1 MAQVDRPL
9 RLFGVLDP
17 RWRAAY
23 VDDAN
28 SDVTEGDPR
37 PGLAEPPTGG
47 RLDPAVVGAQYVD
60 ATLVTTQAGY
70 PTSGGEGLGWGYYLT
85 GETLAE
91 LRGYQPP
98 VTVTDCRVWVG
109 DPGASTRHDA
119 AFDDVSGRVAVLI
132 GVTAA
137 DELGIFNPYGA
148 LGLGEL
154 ASAGTTPDLGDAAAI
169 AYQPGTGRLWSFAPT
184 LVVCTDDHGATW
196 TTVDDSGALYDALTG
211 SPTFSA
217 PTDQK
222 VKYRTAFDA
231 AGSVLWAGVSS
242 VPAARFAASYDQGR
256 TWSQTG
262 TVSATSLD
270 LARSPDGWLGVITI
284 EDDAGADS
292 IRFRRLAS
300 AFDDPSAINYVEVV
314 KIPDCTAAS
323 IGIDT
328 NGSIWVWYA
337 GASAGGRTATKF
349 SIDGGVTWAAAS
361 DVSARAD
368 WSVRA
373 VPHPWGGFACAH
385 TAASN
390 LYGFRHLGGWHGPG
404 RDSHDWADQTG
415 ARTDGLWCGPNVPTA
430 ATNDGPAWTKTGTG
444 GEDTVAVAGVDKTAP
459 FGFVQL
465 SSTVPN
471 PGPVYYDLDVYTG
484 DENEASAEYAI
495 RVVDDGGTTDATP
508 NDQGV
513 GLELRARNSAA
524 VWRLTVWHDEAG
536 YRVRDEEG
544 AAWLTGK
551 VTATGRYHVRVAF
564 RGANGYVAHRA
575 DGTTKWVALTWSTQ
589 ASSASA
595 ASNVRCRW
603 GHTTVSTA
611 GQRSDWWYVRA
622 KGVYVDLV
630 EGLDQT
636 GVGASSYY
644 LPDLH
649 DPIRERLALARV
661 RGGPAIPGE
670 EYGLPAAHG
679 HPVEALL
686 PTVEPSPSV
695 AWRSVAPGGDQ
706 RIALD
711 LGYDTEIGAG
721 GGTIALAIRGCNVRT
736 ITLEAAPDDVTP
748 TWQSILVVDLAQG
761 FAGLTGELVGDT
773 LRPVAGTV
781 AGSRY
786 IRRGELRG
794 GHVVYDADGSSPG
807 GPFVATIR
815 DNTAGYWSDPA
826 TGPTVTVYVERSE
839 VLGEPGATAD
849 CELVWPAGVA
859 VAHAA
864 PGAAIRYRWWSL
876 LIESTEVANDY
887 YQIGAAYLFGAVPL
901 GKQWSP
907 GYEWGRA
914 PNVGSD
920 LDTANTDRRSQL
932 GPSRRS
938 LTLNWDE
945 GQLESRH
952 VDNTA
957 ATAGWLGSESG
968 GSRVARD
975 DVRGQVEGLI
985 ESAEGGALPVLVLL
999 GDHASESVG
1008 TVTDPTRW
1016 MVGYVEGEVRTQ
1028 QGGRDDPDDGEFV
1041 RFGTLLLVEAV

>member
-17 RWRAAY
+17 RWRAAF
-23 VDDAN
+23 VDDVN
-28 SDVTEGDPR
+28 SDATEGDPR

-70 PTSGGEGLGWGYYLT
+70 PTPGGDGLGWGYYLD

-98 VTVTDCRVWVG
+98 VTITDYRRWTTTS
-109 DPGASTRHDA
+109 PAPSTRHDA
-119 AFDDVSGRVAVLI
+119 AFDDVSGRVAILL
-132 GVTAA
+132 GTTAA
-137 DELGIFNPYGA
+137 DELGIFDPWGA
-148 LGLGEL
+148 LGLGTL
-154 ASAGTTPDLGDAAAI
+154 TSAGTTPDLGDAAAI

-196 TTVDDSGALYDALTG
+196 TTVDASGALYDAFTG
-211 SPTFSA
+211 TPTFTA
-217 PTDQK
+217 ATGVDHQIK
-222 VKYRTAFDA
+222 HRAAFDA
-231 AGSVLWAGVSS
+231 AGAVLWVGISS
-242 VPAARFAASYDQGR
+242 APAARFAASYDLGR

-262 TVSATSLD
+262 TITAYSVD
-270 LARSPDGWLGVITI
+270 VARHPDGWLGVITN
-284 EDDAGADS
+284 EDDAGDDS

-300 AFDDPSAINYVEVV
+300 AFDDPSAVDYVEVV
-314 KIPDCTAAS
+314 KIPTCSACS

-328 NGSIWVWYA
+328 NGSIWVWYSGSGG
-337 GASAGGRTATKF
+337 GAQTAVKF
-349 SIDGGVTWAAAS
+349 SVDSGVTWTAAS
-361 DVSARAD
+361 AVARTD
-368 WSVRA
+368 NWSVRA
-373 VPHPWGGFACAH
+373 VPHPAGGFACAYR
-385 TAASN
+385 S
-390 LYGFRHLGGWHGPG
+390 YGYGYVHLGGWHGPG
-404 RDSHDWADQTG
+404 RDGNDWAESG
-415 ARTDGLWCGPNVPTA
+415 AGRTDGVWSGSLDPTSILL
-430 ATNDGPAWTKTGTG
+430 DGPAWTLTGPGTSSLIGAALGLTLYSG
-444 GEDTVAVAGVDKTAP
+444 GAAD
-459 FGFVQL
+459 QIC
-465 SSTVPN
+465 
-471 PGPVYYDLDVYTG
+471 YDLDVYTG
-484 DENEASAEYAI
+484 DENEASAEYCI
-495 RVVDDGGTTDATP
+495 EVTNDGGTTDTTP
-508 NDQGV
+508 NDQGI

-524 VWRLTVWHDEAG
+524 VRRLTVWHDEGG

-551 VTATGRYHVRVAF
+551 VTASGRYHVRVAF
-564 RGANGYVAHRA
+564 RGADGYVAHRT

-589 ASSASA
+589 GSGASAS
-595 ASNVRCRW
+595 SNVRCRW
-603 GHTTVSTA
+603 GQIVGVANCIHS
-611 GQRSDWWYVRA
+611 WWYVRA
-622 KGVYVDLV
+622 KGVYTALV

-649 DPIRERLALARV
+649 DPVRERLALARV

-670 EYGLPAAHG
+670 VYGLPAAHG

-695 AWRSVAPGGDQ
+695 AWRSVAPGADQ

-721 GGTIALAIRGCNVRT
+721 GGTIALAVRGCNVRT
-736 ITLEAAPDDVTP
+736 ITLEAAPDDASP

-761 FAGLTGELVGDT
+761 FTGLTGALVGDT

-781 AGSRY
+781 VGARY

-794 GHVVYDADGSSPG
+794 GHIVYDANASAG

-826 TGPTVTVYVERSE
+826 TGPTVTVYVERAEIAGS
-839 VLGEPGATAD
+839 PGATAD

-859 VAHAA
+859 VAHASPSA
-864 PGAAIRYRWWSL
+864 TIRYRWWSL
-876 LIESTEVANDY
+876 LIASTEAANDY
-887 YQIGAAYLFGAVPL
+887 YQIGAAYLFGGVPL

-920 LDTANTDRRSQL
+920 LDVANTDRRTQL

-945 GQLESRH
+945 GQLEARH

-957 ATAGWLGSESG
+957 ATAGWLGTASG
-968 GSRVARD
+968 STRVARD

-1016 MVGYVEGEVRTQ
+1016 LVGYVEGEVRTQ

-1041 RFGTLLLVEAV
+1041 RFGTLIIVEAV